1 MSGISVIYPTGL
13 DKKLNIP
20 KNINEVTQM
29 RNRNFAIEYLNST
42 VNKKLTKTD
51 FCRSKNISRN
61 SLNMGLNS
69 VGIKIACKTRTN
81 ENKQEQSGTK
91 ENKSEQLGTKEKKK
105 KIFYKQMT
113 IVKTEIMKQN
123 WNKQWLSIFQIAFS
137 TSNSSIF
144 SSVVIMIYYF
154 WVFYR
159 KHIFTKITNFCF
171 FIFF

>member
-61 SLNMGLNS
+61 SINMGLNS
-69 VGIKIACKTRTN
+69 VGCKTRTN
-81 ENKQEQSGTK
+81 RNNWEQER
-91 ENKSEQLGTKEKKK
+91 KK

-159 KHIFTKITNFCF
+159 KHIFTNITNFCF
-171 FIFF
+171 FIQGKSHKGYFRIYFVRNQKY

>member
-61 SLNMGLNS
+61 SINMGLNS
-69 VGIKIACKTRTN
+69 VGIACKTRTN

-91 ENKSEQLGTKEKKK
+91 ENKSEQLGTREKKK
-105 KIFYKQMT
+105 
-113 IVKTEIMKQN
+113 
-123 WNKQWLSIFQIAFS
+123 
-137 TSNSSIF
+137 
-144 SSVVIMIYYF
+144 
-154 WVFYR
+154 R
-159 KHIFTKITNFCF
+159 F
-171 FIFF
+171 FINK

>member
-1 MSGISVIYPTGL
+1 VSGNEVPYSTQMSGISVIYPTGL

-61 SLNMGLNS
+61 SINMGLNS
-69 VGIKIACKTRTN
+69 VGCKTRTN

-91 ENKSEQLGTKEKKK
+91 ENKSEQLGTREKKK
-105 KIFYKQMT
+105 
-113 IVKTEIMKQN
+113 
-123 WNKQWLSIFQIAFS
+123 
-137 TSNSSIF
+137 
-144 SSVVIMIYYF
+144 
-154 WVFYR
+154 R
-159 KHIFTKITNFCF
+159 F
-171 FIFF
+171 FINK